1 MKETFSYYPGCTS
14 HSTAAEYIEAC
25 QEVLTAVDIGIKEL
39 DDWCCCGAASAHN
52 LSKTLALGSSAYNI
66 CEAQKEKMDL
76 LIPCAGCY
84 NNLRR
89 ADHTMRHDPE
99 QKARLEELLGFTYS
113 GEVRMLSIVDLLARE
128 DLRPVIKDLVKR
140 PLEAL

>member
-52 LSKTLALGSSAYNI
+52 LSKTLALGPFS
-66 CEAQKEKMDL
+66 D
-76 LIPCAGCY
+76 
-84 NNLRR
+84 
-89 ADHTMRHDPE
+89 
-99 QKARLEELLGFTYS
+99 
-113 GEVRMLSIVDLLARE
+113 
-128 DLRPVIKDLVKR
+128 
-140 PLEAL
+140 